1 MDTLLHDL
9 GGILLNALPTAFL
22 VLILAIYLKYMLFAP
37 MDKVLAERYRLTE
50 GARKGADESL
60 KAADGKVAEY
70 ETKLGEARVE
80 IYREQEEFLRNLHH
94 RQAEETKA
102 AREAQ
107 SVRVA
112 QVKAELAKETAEAK
126 ASLETQS
133 EMLANQIAD
142 TILNRR
148 VA

>member
-1 MDTLLHDL
+1 
-9 GGILLNALPTAFL
+9 
-22 VLILAIYLKYMLFAP
+22 MLFAP

-107 SVRVA
+107 AVRVA